1 MNNNFLRY
9 LLTQFH
15 MSTAKFKASSQLS
28 LVGKVKIKQR
38 DYKSLTFHAQKLS

>member
-15 MSTAKFKASSQLS
+15 MSTAKFKASSQL
-28 LVGKVKIKQR
+28 LTVGKVKIKQR